1 MKVHLIRTFREDF
14 STAVDI
20 QVPSL
25 NEREKVGFRLN
36 IILSQLLFQFKKE
49 TVCVLKIHFKKAD
62 GRECTLLLP
71 SILFVRIET
80 LEIVMTF
87 IFI

>member
-62 GRECTLLLP
+62 GRECTLLP
-71 SILFVRIET
+71 SILSVRIET

>member
-62 GRECTLLLP
+62 GRECTFLP
-71 SILFVRIET
+71 SILSVRIET